1 MNRAHH
7 AGDDGCLKLKIFYVY
22 YHSYEDMPIHVS
34 DVIEEFVRQGDKV
47 HLFTSV
53 KPSVLRTCLWA
64 HHVNITNL
72 PITRLNLLNRFFY
85 SLLLIGLLPLCCLL
99 ENPTIIYER
108 ASVSS
113 VLTVLVSR
121 LFRIPY
127 VCEINGI
134 LIEELALG
142 HQSPWRIRVTKAWES
157 LVYHQSNLL
166 VAVTKDIKDWLIKH
180 YRVPAHK
187 IEVVTNGTNI
197 HRFRPMS
204 AEHARKHWSLP
215 CDGRFY
221 VGYLGTLT
229 PWCGVELLIECA
241 SQVLEQIPHVEFLIG
256 GSQEPYLTN
265 FRERVRSK
273 KLEDHFRFFGA
284 IPWDKAGLFISSFDV
299 AVISILS
306 LPSGASPQKLY
317 SYLACNKPVIGSDMG
332 EVGDLLKTYQVG
344 LTFTPGSS
352 TSLAEKIILLL
363 NDPKLR
369 TEMGRTARQVVLTH
383 HSWEVKVNQI
393 KNILETHFRLDRYEQ
408 THVR

>member
-1 MNRAHH
+1 M
-7 AGDDGCLKLKIFYVY
+7 KIFYVY

-34 DVIEEFVRQGDKV
+34 DVIEEFVRQGDEV

-53 KPSVLRTCLWA
+53 KPSILRTCRWV

-72 PITRLNLLNRFFY
+72 VITRLNLLNRFFY
-85 SLLLIGLLPLCCLL
+85 SLLLLILLPLCCLF
-99 ENPTIIYER
+99 ENPEIIYER

-113 VLTVLVSR
+113 MLTVLVSR

-142 HQSPWRIRVTKAWES
+142 NQSPWRIRVTKAWES

-166 VAVTKDIKDWLIKH
+166 VAVTKNIKDWLIKH

-204 AEHARKHWSLP
+204 PEHARKYLSLP
-215 CDGRFY
+215 CDARFY

-241 SQVLEQIPHVEFLIG
+241 SQVLEQIPNVEFLIG

-299 AVISILS
+299 AIISILS
-306 LPSGASPQKLY
+306 LSSGASPQKLY
-317 SYLACNKPVIGSDMG
+317 AYLACNKPVIGSDMG

-352 TSLAEKIILLL
+352 TSLGEKIIMLL
-363 NDPKLR
+363 NDPKVR
-369 TEMGRTARQVVLTH
+369 AEMGRTGREVVRRH
-383 HSWEVKVNQI
+383 CSWEVKVNQMKEI
-393 KNILETHFRLDRYEQ
+393 FRKRFMLDNHEKTHLL
-408 THVR
+408 